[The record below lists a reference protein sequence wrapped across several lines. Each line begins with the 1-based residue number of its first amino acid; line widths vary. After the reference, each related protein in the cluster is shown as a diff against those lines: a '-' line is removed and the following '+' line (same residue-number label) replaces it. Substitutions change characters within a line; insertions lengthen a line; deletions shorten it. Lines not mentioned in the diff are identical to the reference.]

1 MATPALREGLAEL
14 LRAELAR
21 AGRLREVL
29 ALERDALGRR
39 DFPAIEQAAAEK
51 ERLIAALESLAERQ
65 TALLRAAGFPGG
77 NTSLREN
84 LQKTGMADLLP
95 LWDELQDLLRRCRQQ
110 NLVNGGVIEMSRRL
124 AREVLATLRGTVPG
138 SEVYDRCGERRPTDG
153 SEPLATA

>member
-51 ERLIAALESLAERQ
+51 ERLIAALESLAER
-65 TALLRAAGFPGG
+65 
-77 NTSLREN
+77 
-84 LQKTGMADLLP
+84 
-95 LWDELQDLLRRCRQQ
+95 
-110 NLVNGGVIEMSRRL
+110 
-124 AREVLATLRGTVPG
+124 
-138 SEVYDRCGERRPTDG
+138 
-153 SEPLATA
+153 

>member
-1 MATPALREGLAEL
+1 MTTPALREGLAEL

-21 AGRLREVL
+21 ARRLREVL
-29 ALERDALGRR
+29 TLERDALGRR

-65 TALLRAAGFPGG
+65 GTLLRTGGILGG
-77 NTSLREN
+77 NASLREN
-84 LQKTGMADLLP
+84 LQKTDMVELVP

-110 NLVNGGVIEMSRRL
+110 NLVNGGVIEMSRRF

-138 SEVYDRCGERRPTDG
+138 SEVYDRCGERHPTEG
-153 SEPLATA
+153 GEPLATA